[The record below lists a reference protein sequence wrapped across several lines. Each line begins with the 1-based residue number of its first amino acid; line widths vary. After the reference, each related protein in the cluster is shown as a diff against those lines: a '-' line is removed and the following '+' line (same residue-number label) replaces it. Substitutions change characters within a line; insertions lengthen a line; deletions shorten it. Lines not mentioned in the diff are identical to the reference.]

1 MKEQILSEK
10 LPLAGLRN
18 TRDLGGMHTKNGRI
32 VSGKLIRSGHL
43 YGATPEDLTLLK
55 DRIALIVDFRTE
67 QERAEQPDPLVDS
80 VENLHVPIFES
91 LAAGI
96 TQDRKSIDEAFAI
109 VAQSPDL
116 ALRYMKNQYVGF
128 VTDAYSIA
136 QYGRFVRL
144 LLAQREKAVLWHC
157 TAGKDRA
164 GFASLLVQELLG
176 VARDDIFADYLQT
189 NEYLQP
195 EIEQICKKIGSA
207 MGGLDE
213 KAQKALNRLFGA
225 KEEYLAGIYQT
236 IGERYGTFEAFL
248 TDGLCITRA
257 EIERLWTLYVQ

>member
-1 MKEQILSEK
+1 M
-10 LPLAGLRN
+10 
-18 TRDLGGMHTKNGRI
+18 
-32 VSGKLIRSGHL
+32 
-43 YGATPEDLTLLK
+43 
-55 DRIALIVDFRTE
+55 
-67 QERAEQPDPLVDS
+67 
-80 VENLHVPIFES
+80 
-91 LAAGI
+91 
-96 TQDRKSIDEAFAI
+96 
-109 VAQSPDL
+109 
-116 ALRYMKNQYVGF
+116 
-128 VTDAYSIA
+128 
-136 QYGRFVRL
+136 
-144 LLAQREKAVLWHC
+144 LWHC

-164 GFASLLVQELLG
+164 GFASVLVQELLG
-176 VARDDIFADYLQT
+176 VDRDDIFADYLKT